1 MTGVLAE
8 RLMKLSTVELELK
21 VVYYLYYLGVYV
33 DGWCTGGETDEVE
46 ISET

>member
-21 VVYYLYYLGVYV
+21 VVYYLYYLEVYV
-33 DGWCTGGETDEVE
+33 DGGCTDGETDEVKY
-46 ISET
+46 S